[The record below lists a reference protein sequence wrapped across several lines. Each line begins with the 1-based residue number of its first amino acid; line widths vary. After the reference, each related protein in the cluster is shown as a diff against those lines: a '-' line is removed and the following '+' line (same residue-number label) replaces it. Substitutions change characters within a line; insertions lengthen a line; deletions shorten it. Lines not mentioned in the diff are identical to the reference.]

1 LLAALLVAAPSR
13 AEELS
18 MSGQGVEVSG
28 HRWDWVAVPVPFY
41 SARTSFGVAAA
52 FIVFE
57 DLPVPEGVSRRDDQL
72 KLTLQVTLKK
82 QFSLSG
88 DGVLY
93 WRDGDLRLDES
104 ATLTRFPNDFWGV
117 GNDTPSDARDGYVE
131 RRVQA
136 RTGFSARIWEEI
148 YVGGQLTLG
157 YYRTTGFD
165 EGGAVSNYLMT
176 NPASGTLVGVG
187 PVIRRDTRDDAI
199 GPHRGSFTS
208 LTGTVF
214 SDKLHSG
221 FVYQFWELDQRQ
233 YLPLVEHWGV
243 FAWQVFGRY
252 APGHPPLDDLPALGG
267 ASRLR
272 GYFEGRYRDTLY
284 LMTQAEWRVPVW
296 GRFGLAPFGGIG
308 NVFPGPGSI
317 FIEWPKAAVGLGVRY
332 RLIPDRDLNVR
343 FDVAVGIGTWG
354 FNLNVGEAF

>member
-1 LLAALLVAAPSR
+1 LLAALLFATPAR
-13 AEELS
+13 ADELS
-18 MSGQGVEVSG
+18 MSGHDVEVSG

-41 SARTSFGVAAA
+41 SARTSVGVAAA

-57 DLPVPEGVSRRDDQL
+57 DLPVPPGVPRRDDQL
-72 KLTLQVTLKK
+72 KLTLQATVKK

-117 GNDTPSDARDGYVE
+117 GNDAPSDAKDGYTE

-136 RTGFSARIWEEI
+136 RTGFSGRVWEQI
-148 YVGGQLTLG
+148 YVGGQVTLG
-157 YYRTTGFD
+157 YYRTTGYSQA
-165 EGGAVSNYLMT
+165 GAVADYLMT
-176 NPASGTLVGVG
+176 HPSSGRLIGVG

-199 GPHRGSFTS
+199 GPHRGSLTS
-208 LTGTVF
+208 LTGTIF
-214 SDKLHSG
+214 SDKLGST
-221 FVYQFWELDQRQ
+221 FVYQYWELDQRL
-233 YLPLVEHWGV
+233 YLPLDDNWGV
-243 FAWQVFGRY
+243 FAWQLFGRW

-272 GYFEGRYRDTLY
+272 GYREGRYRDTLY
-284 LMTQAEWRVPVW
+284 LMTQVEWRVPVW

-308 NVFPGPGSI
+308 NVFPGAGS
-317 FIEWPKAAVGLGVRY
+317 FFTEWPKAAVGLGGRY
-332 RLIPDRDLNVR
+332 RLIPNRDLNVR
-343 FDVAVGIGTWG
+343 VDIAIGIGTWG
-354 FNLNVGEAF
+354 FNFNVGEAF